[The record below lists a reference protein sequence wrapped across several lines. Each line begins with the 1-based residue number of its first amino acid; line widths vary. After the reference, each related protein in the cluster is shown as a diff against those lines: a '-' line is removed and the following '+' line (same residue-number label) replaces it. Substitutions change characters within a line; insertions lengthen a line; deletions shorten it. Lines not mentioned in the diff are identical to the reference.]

1 MVEMRKRGGARP
13 GAGRPA
19 GEPTTVVRLP
29 LPLAAIARRMK
40 DGSLR
45 AGDINAF
52 LDISA
57 RTTASV
63 PLASTAAAFG
73 IPSPADDDM
82 DRPLDFNELLVKN
95 PAATFAVRIS
105 GESMRD
111 RGMLPGDIAVVD
123 RSRSAVSGCIV
134 LGFAGGAFTIR
145 TYRLEAGGGI
155 VLEAANPDFPDIAIV
170 EASAFEVWGVVTG
183 IIRTF

>member
-1 MVEMRKRGGARP
+1 M
-13 GAGRPA
+13 
-19 GEPTTVVRLP
+19 RLP
-29 LPLAAIARRMK
+29 IPIAAIARRMK

-57 RTTASV
+57 HTTAAV
-63 PLASTAAAFG
+63 PLASTSAACGF
-73 IPSPADDDM
+73 PSPADDYM
-82 DRPLDFNELLVKN
+82 DRPLDFNDLLVKN

-111 RGMLPGDIAVVD
+111 KGLYPGDIAVVD
-123 RSRSAVSGCIV
+123 RARSAVSGSIV
-134 LGFAGGAFTIR
+134 LGLVGGEFTIK
-145 TYRLEAGGGI
+145 TYRMKSDGI
-155 VLEAANPDFPDIAIV
+155 VLEAANPDFPDIVIT

>member
-1 MVEMRKRGGARP
+1 MIGMRKRGGARP

-19 GEPTTVVRLP
+19 GEPTTIVRLP
-29 LPLAAIARRMK
+29 LPLAAIAKRMK

-57 RTTASV
+57 HTAASV
-63 PLASTAAAFG
+63 PLASTAAACGF
-73 IPSPADDDM
+73 PSPADDHM

-134 LGFAGGAFTIR
+134 LGLVGGEFTIK
-145 TYRLEAGGGI
+145 TYRLKAGGV
-155 VLEAANPDFPDIAIV
+155 VLEAANPDFPPIV
-170 EASAFEVWGVVTG
+170 IDETSAFEVWGVVTG
-183 IIRTF
+183 VLRTF